1 MLEPPLD
8 SWDRTCSST
17 WLYTYVCCPWH
28 TIFCNIFIILRNQML
43 NRPTQTNNYSKKEEW
58 EDNAKRMAKKSD
70 SGMELQ
76 SCVTL
81 LWKEHNDT
89 GKRKNLSKQRYM
101 NDYGCWILA
110 SSWKSHIAKLIR
122 DGNTQDISHFRIT

>member
-1 MLEPPLD
+1 
-8 SWDRTCSST
+8 
-17 WLYTYVCCPWH
+17 
-28 TIFCNIFIILRNQML
+28 ML

-81 LWKEHNDT
+81 L
-89 GKRKNLSKQRYM
+89 
-101 NDYGCWILA
+101 
-110 SSWKSHIAKLIR
+110 
-122 DGNTQDISHFRIT
+122 